1 MKLFKINL
9 CNLQT
14 IKAMK
19 NEKNVD
25 SLFTFFR
32 NKKMKWEFG
41 MLYIQQENYDSKIH
55 DSIISWN

>member
-1 MKLFKINL
+1 M
-9 CNLQT
+9 QT